1 MAPPPFLL
9 VGKGAQAKLSAFDND
24 QSVNAR
30 GVGFEVTL
38 LRGGF
43 HDKSGAI
50 GKLRQASVRIVPE
63 EVGTPDYH
71 RSGPIAPIS
80 ASSVS
85 SLKAIRT
92 IH

>member
-1 MAPPPFLL
+1 MVPPPFLL

-30 GVGFEVTL
+30 DVGFEVTL

-50 GKLRQASVRIVPE
+50 GKLRQASVHIVPE
-63 EVGTPDYH
+63 GCRGRLQITTGQVQSHQYRHHQFPH
-71 RSGPIAPIS
+71 
-80 ASSVS
+80 
-85 SLKAIRT
+85 
-92 IH
+92 

>member
-1 MAPPPFLL
+1 MVPPPFLL
-9 VGKGAQAKLSAFDND
+9 VGKGEQAKLSASDND

-63 EVGTPDYH
+63 GH
-71 RSGPIAPIS
+71 RGRLQITTGQVQSHQY
-80 ASSVS
+80 
-85 SLKAIRT
+85 R
-92 IH
+92 HH

>member
-1 MAPPPFLL
+1 MVPPPFLL

-50 GKLRQASVRIVPE
+50 GKLRQASVHIVPE
-63 EVGTPDYH
+63 GCRGRLQITTGQVQSHQYRHH
-71 RSGPIAPIS
+71 RFP
-80 ASSVS
+80 
-85 SLKAIRT
+85 
-92 IH
+92 H

>member
-1 MAPPPFLL
+1 MVPPPFLL

-50 GKLRQASVRIVPE
+50 GKLRYASVRIVPGGRRGHLQITTGQ
-63 EVGTPDYH
+63 VQSHQYRH
-71 RSGPIAPIS
+71 RQFP
-80 ASSVS
+80 
-85 SLKAIRT
+85 
-92 IH
+92 H

>member
-1 MAPPPFLL
+1 MVPPPFLL

-30 GVGFEVTL
+30 DVGFEVTV

-50 GKLRQASVRIVPE
+50 GKLRQASVHIVPE
-63 EVGTPDYH
+63 GS
-71 RSGPIAPIS
+71 RRR
-80 ASSVS
+80 
-85 SLKAIRT
+85 L
-92 IH
+92 

>member
-1 MAPPPFLL
+1 MVPPPFLL
-9 VGKGAQAKLSAFDND
+9 VRKGAQAKLSAFDND

-50 GKLRQASVRIVPE
+50 GKLR
-63 EVGTPDYH
+63 
-71 RSGPIAPIS
+71 
-80 ASSVS
+80 
-85 SLKAIRT
+85 
-92 IH
+92 

>member
-1 MAPPPFLL
+1 MVPPPFLL

-63 EVGTPDYH
+63 GRRGRLQITTGQVQSHQYRHHQFPH
-71 RSGPIAPIS
+71 
-80 ASSVS
+80 
-85 SLKAIRT
+85 
-92 IH
+92 

>member
-1 MAPPPFLL
+1 MVPPPFLL

-50 GKLRQASVRIVPE
+50 GKLRQASVHIVPE
-63 EVGTPDYH
+63 GS
-71 RSGPIAPIS
+71 RRR
-80 ASSVS
+80 
-85 SLKAIRT
+85 L
-92 IH
+92 